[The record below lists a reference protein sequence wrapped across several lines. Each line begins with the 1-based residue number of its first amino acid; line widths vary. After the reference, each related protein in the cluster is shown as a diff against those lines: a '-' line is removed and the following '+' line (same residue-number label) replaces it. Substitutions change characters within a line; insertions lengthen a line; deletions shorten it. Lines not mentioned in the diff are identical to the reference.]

1 MNRRDLMILAA
12 ALGAAGLPALAES
25 HEPMADGAAEAGTD
39 GAAEMAADAPAVE
52 IPEIA
57 VGDEGAPVTVVEY
70 ASFTC
75 PHCRRFAEDVY
86 PTIKA
91 EYVDTGKVRFVYREV
106 FFDRYGLWAAMVARC
121 AGTDRYMAVADMIF
135 AKQSEWTQGEP
146 AEVADNLRRL
156 GLSAGLTK
164 EELDACLSDG
174 ATAEALV
181 ANYEKNAAADDIRA
195 TPSFV
200 VNGEP
205 MSNMGLDEMRKRLDA
220 AVEAAS

>member
-12 ALGAAGLPALAES
+12 ALGAHGLPAFAES
-25 HEPMADGAAEAGTD
+25 HAAMESEDAGE
-39 GAAEMAADAPAVE
+39 EMAAEAPAVE
-52 IPEIA
+52 IPDI
-57 VGDEGAPVTVVEY
+57 VMGDEDAPVTVIEY

-75 PHCRRFAEDVY
+75 PHCRRFHEDVL

-106 FFDRYGLWAAMVARC
+106 YFDRYGLWASMVARC
-121 AGTDRYMAVADMIF
+121 AGTDRYMAMANEIY

-156 GLSAGLTK
+156 GLSAGLTQ
-164 EELDACLSDG
+164 EELEACLSDG

-181 ANYEKNAAADDIRA
+181 ANYEANAEADDIRA

-200 VNGEP
+200 IDGETV
-205 MSNMGLDEMRKRLDA
+205 SNMNLEQMRARLDA
-220 AVEAAS
+220 AVEAAG

>member
-1 MNRRDLMILAA
+1 MNRRELMILAA
-12 ALGAAGLPALAES
+12 ALGAHGLPAFAES
-25 HEPMADGAAEAGTD
+25 HEAAAEEGADGTTE
-39 GAAEMAADAPAVE
+39 EMAAEAPAVE
-52 IPEIA
+52 IPDI
-57 VGDEGAPVTVVEY
+57 VMGDENAPVTMVEY

-75 PHCRRFAEDVY
+75 PHCRRFAEDVL

-91 EYVDTGKVRFVYREV
+91 EYVDTGKVRFIYREV
-106 FFDRYGLWAAMVARC
+106 YFDRYGLWASMIARC

-156 GLSAGLTK
+156 GLSAGLTQ

-181 ANYEKNAAADDIRA
+181 ANYEANAEEDDIRA
-195 TPSFV
+195 TPTFV
-200 VNGEP
+200 INGETV
-205 MSNMGLDEMRKRLDA
+205 SNMPLEEMRKALDTA
-220 AVEAAS
+220 IESAS